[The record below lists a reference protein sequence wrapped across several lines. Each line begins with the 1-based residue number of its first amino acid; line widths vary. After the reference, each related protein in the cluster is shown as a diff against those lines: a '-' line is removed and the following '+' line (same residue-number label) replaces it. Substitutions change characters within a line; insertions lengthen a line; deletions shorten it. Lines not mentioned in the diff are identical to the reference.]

1 MQADV
6 DKARALVVLSVLAVA
21 VLMATAAWMGA
32 GDRRVLDRGR
42 RSGSPAAAAP
52 IRSGAGIDSRWW
64 NARWPYRLPVSVG
77 AAGYARENGTPVEV
91 ELDFADRLGQV
102 DASGELDPQSIR
114 VVEVA
119 ADDST
124 IIDENVPFQFDQFDA
139 RSRAATE
146 ACGTLTFLLEGQ
158 TPPEAV
164 RYYHVYFGTGEG
176 TFAAPNVPEKVG
188 LEDIGTYEG
197 FPTWKITTPRATYY
211 YHKRSAGFAS
221 LIDQGGNDWIS
232 YHPEEG
238 SGPEGEYRGI
248 PNMSPMG
255 FHPGNPE
262 GKKKTQ
268 VLSRGPV
275 KLSLLA
281 ETTDEQWRARWDL
294 YPTHATMTLLSKGP
308 EPYWILYEG
317 TPGGRFD
324 RSDYWVTSTGE
335 RFSVEPY
342 TQQNKWTGDLPAP
355 EWVYFGDAGM
365 DRVMYYARHGDDNVV
380 DRFWRFGEG
389 EMTVFGFGRGPREVQ
404 WERLRAVPARLT
416 VGFAED
422 NTFTHVRAIVRSATR
437 PLDLVVGAPRAR
449 PDGAPSRGGSN

>member
-102 DASGELDPQSIR
+102 DASGE
-114 VVEVA
+114 
-119 ADDST
+119 
-124 IIDENVPFQFDQFDA
+124 
-139 RSRAATE
+139 
-146 ACGTLTFLLEGQ
+146 
-158 TPPEAV
+158 
-164 RYYHVYFGTGEG
+164 
-176 TFAAPNVPEKVG
+176 
-188 LEDIGTYEG
+188 
-197 FPTWKITTPRATYY
+197 
-211 YHKRSAGFAS
+211 
-221 LIDQGGNDWIS
+221 
-232 YHPEEG
+232 
-238 SGPEGEYRGI
+238 
-248 PNMSPMG
+248 
-255 FHPGNPE
+255 
-262 GKKKTQ
+262 
-268 VLSRGPV
+268 
-275 KLSLLA
+275 
-281 ETTDEQWRARWDL
+281 
-294 YPTHATMTLLSKGP
+294 
-308 EPYWILYEG
+308 
-317 TPGGRFD
+317 
-324 RSDYWVTSTGE
+324 

-416 VGFAED
+416 VGFAEE
-422 NTFTHVRAIVRSATR
+422 NTFTQVRAIVRSATR